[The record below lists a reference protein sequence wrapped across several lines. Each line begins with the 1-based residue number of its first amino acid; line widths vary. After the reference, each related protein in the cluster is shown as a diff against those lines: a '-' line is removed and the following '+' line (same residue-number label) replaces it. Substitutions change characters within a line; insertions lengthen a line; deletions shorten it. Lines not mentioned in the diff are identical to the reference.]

1 MQQPTDPLRRKDLQQ
16 LFSSKVAAGEVF
28 ESEQDVEDS
37 LAEAANWAKV
47 AAALAA
53 EDAVAQQQMGAGH
66 WQAERRLEELAAAA
80 AVVDVVAVVAAAA
93 AAVVVVVAAA
103 VVAAAAAAANA
114 SVEPAPRTN
123 ARTSPSLVASVDASS
138 AGFRA

>member
-1 MQQPTDPLRRKDLQQ
+1 MQQPTGPLRRKDLQQ

-53 EDAVAQQQMGAGH
+53 GDAVAQQQMGAGH
-66 WQAERRLEELAAAA
+66 WQAERRLEELA
-80 AVVDVVAVVAAAA
+80 
-93 AAVVVVVAAA
+93 AAA